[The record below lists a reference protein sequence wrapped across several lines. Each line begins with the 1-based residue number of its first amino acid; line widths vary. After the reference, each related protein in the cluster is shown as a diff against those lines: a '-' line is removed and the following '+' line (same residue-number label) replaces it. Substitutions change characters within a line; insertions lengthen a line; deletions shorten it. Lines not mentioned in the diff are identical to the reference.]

1 MNTLALDLRQSLR
14 ALRRAP
20 GFLVAAVVSLAL
32 GIGVNTAAFS
42 ALRAALDPH
51 LAWKNPQELMDVGR
65 QDASY
70 PMPGAT
76 LDVTYPTF
84 KLWQEHQTVLAPLA
98 AYDRNVV
105 VIGGSIEPRSALVS
119 RVSPEFWPLLGTR
132 PLLGRLPYGD
142 EEGALVVSHRF
153 WVRVLGGDLAVVGK
167 SFQVDGR
174 PHTLVGVLPFAAVWR
189 GVEAFVP
196 LEPSE
201 QERSGASGSFLLVVG
216 RTRPGVTD
224 AAAATTFQTLSAQL
238 RASDA
243 SQRGITAVARPLL
256 DRFYGRFRDRQ
267 ALLGWVCLFVTALAC
282 VNLCTLVLGRSA
294 SRLHELGIR
303 QAIGASRAQ
312 LFTPLLSDLL
322 IAAVPGLLL
331 GWFSATATA
340 RLLDAFVPGDLQ
352 GFHVPSS
359 MDLAVAA
366 AVALLLAVVGAALPS
381 FLLPK
386 VRTLGLLVGTRASG
400 GRARRWSQSG
410 LVVLQVGLAL
420 TLLSS
425 FALVHRSLQRLEDA
439 PIGISAE
446 GRILATLSLPARTP
460 EEASRRQREVAR
472 VQERIRALPG
482 VKACGGTDLLP
493 VVSGGGFN
501 GRIPIPGRTEPAFT
515 YGRGATDGYFEAA
528 GIPFVEGRT
537 FRASDV
543 VDDPR
548 ALIVSRSFAADYFPG
563 QSVIGRT
570 LPLPGSRSDLTIVGV
585 VEDARMDAIR
595 QEGHTQTIYVP
606 TATNNSRLD
615 LVVHA
620 PGAVKALL
628 PDVRR
633 LLRAEWPDVSLD
645 QVRPLR
651 EALKEGTASD
661 ATQVVLMGLLAALA
675 LLLTVAGL
683 YGALSRLV
691 ESRRRE
697 MGIRLALGG
706 RGSQVAWLVL
716 RQAMTVVGVGLAVG
730 LAGAIGVGHVLRN
743 QLFGIQPLDPV
754 SHASA
759 LLLLAATALLA
770 SAIPALRASTTEPFE
785 ALREQ

>member
-14 ALRRAP
+14 ALRKAP
-20 GFLVAAVVSLAL
+20 GFLLAAVVSLAL

-51 LAWKNPQELMDVGR
+51 LAWKNPQDLMDVGR
-65 QDASY
+65 EDASY
-70 PMPGAT
+70 PMLGGT

-98 AYDRNVV
+98 AYDGNVV
-105 VIGGSIEPRSALVS
+105 VIGGPIEPRSALVS
-119 RVSPEFWPLLGTR
+119 RVSPEFWPLLGTQ
-132 PLLGRLPYGD
+132 PLLGRLPDGD
-142 EEGALVVSHRF
+142 EDGALVVSHKF
-153 WVRVLGGDLAVVGK
+153 WVQALGGDPAAIGK

-174 PHTLVGVLPFAAVWR
+174 LRTLVGVLPFAAVWR
-189 GVEAFVP
+189 GIEAFVP

-216 RTRPGVTD
+216 RKRPGVTD
-224 AAAATTFQTLSAQL
+224 AAVVTTLRTLSAQL

-243 SQRGITAVARPLL
+243 SQRGITAVPRPLL
-256 DRFYGRFRDRQ
+256 DRFYGRFRERQ
-267 ALLGWVCLFVTALAC
+267 VLLAWVCLFVTALAC

-303 QAIGASRAQ
+303 LAIGASRAQ

-331 GWFSATATA
+331 GWLSATATA
-340 RLLDAFVPGDLQ
+340 RLLDAFVPGDLR
-352 GFHVPSS
+352 GFHVASPV
-359 MDLAVAA
+359 DLAVATG
-366 AVALLLAVVGAALPS
+366 VAILLAVMGAALPAL
-381 FLLPK
+381 LLPK
-386 VRTLGLLVGTRASG
+386 ARTFGLLGGTRASG

-425 FALVHRSLQRLEDA
+425 FALVHRSLQRLRDA

-446 GRILATLSLPARTP
+446 GRILVTLSLPARTP
-460 EEASRRQREVAR
+460 EEASRRQREVAQ
-472 VQERIRALPG
+472 VQESIRALPG

-493 VVSGGGFN
+493 VVSGGGSN
-501 GRIPIPGRTEPAFT
+501 GRIPIPGRAEPAFT

-528 GIPFVEGRT
+528 GIPLVEGRT
-537 FRASDV
+537 FRSSDV
-543 VDDPR
+543 ADDPR

-570 LPLPGSRSDLTIVGV
+570 LPLPSSSSSLTIVGV
-585 VEDARMDAIR
+585 VGDAHMDAIR
-595 QEGHTQTIYVP
+595 QEGHTQTMYLP
-606 TATNNSRLD
+606 TATASSRLD

-628 PDVRR
+628 PEVRR

-645 QVRPLR
+645 QIRPLS
-651 EALKEGTASD
+651 EALNEGTVSD
-661 ATQVVLMGLLAALA
+661 ATQAVLMGLLAALA
-675 LLLTVAGL
+675 LLLTVAGI
-683 YGALSRLV
+683 YGALSRQV

-697 MGIRLALGG
+697 MGIRVALGG
-706 RGSQVAWLVL
+706 RASQVACLVL
-716 RQAMTVVGVGLAVG
+716 RQAMAVVGVGLVVG
-730 LAGAIGVGHVLRN
+730 LVGAIGLGHVMRN

-754 SHASA
+754 SHVSA
-759 LLLLAATALLA
+759 LLLLTVTALLA
-770 SAIPALRASTTEPFE
+770 AAIPALRASRTEPFGT
-785 ALREQ
+785 LREQ